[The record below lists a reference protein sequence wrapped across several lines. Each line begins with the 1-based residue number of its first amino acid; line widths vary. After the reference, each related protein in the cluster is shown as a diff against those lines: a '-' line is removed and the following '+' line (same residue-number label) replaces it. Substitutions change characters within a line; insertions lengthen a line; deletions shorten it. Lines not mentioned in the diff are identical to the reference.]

1 MHHVMA
7 NTLQMA
13 VINKM
18 LPKGFKF
25 ENFEAVKRTS
35 DMHMKKAGL
44 ANFATKK
51 PEIQNEKK

>member
-1 MHHVMA
+1 MA

-13 VINKM
+13 VINKL

-25 ENFEAVKRTS
+25 ENFETVKRTS
-35 DMHMKKAGL
+35 DMHMKKAAGL
-44 ANFATKK
+44 ANYANKK